1 MYISFISPYYH
12 QFNFKLFSES
22 SVMYAWA
29 ALVVRAGIYANGE
42 KESHFY
48 SDQWFSI
55 LHLDNYALL
64 PSVLM
69 SSTNVSKLF
78 KILFYAEFDIDILG
92 EKFRWHWKNSASLY
106 YSWHSDSNSRLL
118 AKYLCR
124 NIKIVSRL
132 QFWSYI

>member
-1 MYISFISPYYH
+1 
-12 QFNFKLFSES
+12 
-22 SVMYAWA
+22 MYAWA

-64 PSVLM
+64 ASVLM

-78 KILFYAEFDIDILG
+78 ILFYAEFDIDILG
-92 EKFRWHWKNSASLY
+92 EKFRWH
-106 YSWHSDSNSRLL
+106 
-118 AKYLCR
+118 
-124 NIKIVSRL
+124 
-132 QFWSYI
+132 